1 MLGQVEKMKYCT
13 VPLMFRLFVLFVRVS
28 VDVANYWK
36 FSLVLFTF

>member
-13 VPLMFRLFVLFVRVS
+13 VPVMFHLFILFVRVS

-36 FSLVLFTF
+36 ISLVLFTF